1 MPSRLLIKIKP
12 PPTSKQ
18 TNKQTNK
25 KPHSKKTKTKT
36 NPLVESLF
44 RKFTFE
50 TMQILA
56 LCTSDIIW
64 WQFIIVSEIQ
74 GCVCFLFFFLS
85 SAVIWKQ
92 LSCQGQKNISSVK
105 QYKKTHNEKF
115 GKWRERVRLILRLGW
130 LHGFGYL
137 QAHLNLAG
145 SPHPPPPSLP
155 CHHLAF
161 QMCSGEN
168 PGRGGC
174 SGLGHYSWIQ
184 LVGFC

>member
-1 MPSRLLIKIKP
+1 M
-12 PPTSKQ
+12 
-18 TNKQTNK
+18 
-25 KPHSKKTKTKT
+25 
-36 NPLVESLF
+36 VEALF
-44 RKFTFE
+44 KKFTFE
-50 TMQILA
+50 TMQLLA

-74 GCVCFLFFFLS
+74 GCVCFFKS

-115 GKWRERVRLILRLGW
+115 GKWRERVRLISRLGW

-145 SPHPPPPSLP
+145 SSLSAPPFTPLPPPRLP
-155 CHHLAF
+155 DVLW
-161 QMCSGEN
+161 GKPRE
-168 PGRGGC
+168 GGC
-174 SGLGHYSWIQ
+174 SGLGHYSWIR